1 MAGNEVEVTIKG
13 DPSHFN
19 KAWKDSAGRMRD
31 ERGKFV
37 ASGNALGQGAGE
49 GFASGFKGIGFGQLA
64 GASFLGNI
72 GASIASGLFD
82 KSLQAIGK
90 IKDALLEAASIET
103 TTIAA
108 SSDVGKY
115 LGMNIKG
122 ARSLMEDTS
131 GKIAEVAAALPGVT
145 KGYSEIFNAISGTIA
160 EQSGGD
166 KDKFQ
171 ATSLDITKRAGVLGA
186 IRNVDMSQAGNT
198 LNRGIAGTM
207 GLGELFLND
216 MFQKNPELMKAMRT
230 GIKAIGKT
238 EKDWKNLTTETRLG
252 IVQNALKFATP
263 DTLIKE
269 FEGTTEAILQGMQ
282 TNLFD
287 PIKGAFGML
296 RRVKSLGNRNALDGF
311 NGFLKSWSRV
321 TEAFGQILK
330 ANGVNTDPIVMIV
343 KVFDF
348 LTDVGNSIALFLQGS
363 KNVNPGSILKDLT
376 NWLAGLTPKGIAS
389 GFNEIRSNLMARF
402 NDGIA
407 SVDWVQVGA
416 FLASAVFKG
425 IGVLAS
431 IATDPGF
438 WYETAR
444 FLGSAILASV
454 GILVGAIDQLVKS
467 WVSEMTARVNEIIDF
482 TRNLF
487 SAIVEKIKSFTSGL
501 VGPTPQ
507 ATTANVAGVGAK
519 AAIGTVSTIMNP
531 VGALPAMAKLGA
543 GLLPKEG
550 PLGTV
555 GNVVN
560 KILDPFGKAP
570 EAPKAINGPISAV
583 PIAPKSTSNSVS
595 NTFNPQV
602 NVQAQTNADPNAIAT
617 ATMSMIGQQYKQF
630 NQGALG

>member
-1 MAGNEVEVTIKG
+1 MSERNYVEVEIKG
-13 DPSHFN
+13 DPGHFL
-19 KAWKDSAGRMRD
+19 KAWKDASGRFRD
-31 ERGKFV
+31 EKGRFVANAREAGV
-37 ASGNALGQGAGE
+37 ASGS
-49 GFASGFKGIGFGQLA
+49 GFTSGFKSISFGQLA

-82 KSLQAIGK
+82 KSLAAVGK

-115 LGMNIKG
+115 LGMDIKG

-145 KGYSEIFNAISGTIA
+145 KGYSEIFNSISGTIA

-171 ATSLDITKRAGVLGA
+171 STSLDITKRAGVLGA
-186 IRNVDMSQAGNT
+186 IRNVDMSQAGST

-216 MFQKNPELMKAMRT
+216 LFQKNPELMKAMRT

-321 TEAFGQILK
+321 SEAFGKILK
-330 ANGVNTDPIVMIV
+330 ANGINTDPVVMIV

-348 LTDVGNSIALFLQGS
+348 LTDIGNTVALFLQGN
-363 KNVNPGSILKDLT
+363 KGVKVGGILKDLT
-376 NWLAGLTPKGIAS
+376 TWFSTLSPKGIAS
-389 GFNEIRSNLMARF
+389 GFNEVRRNLMARF
-402 NDGIA
+402 NDAIA
-407 SVDWVQVGA
+407 SVDWGQVGA
-416 FLASAVFKG
+416 FLAVVTGKG
-425 IGVLAS
+425 IAALGY
-431 IATDPGF
+431 IITDPGF
-438 WYETAR
+438 WYEISR
-444 FLGSAILASV
+444 FLGSAALASV
-454 GILVGAIDQLVKS
+454 TLLIGAFDQTVKGLVSIVTTEINLIIDAVKS
-467 WVSEMTARVNEIIDF
+467 
-482 TRNLF
+482 LF
-487 SAIVEKIKSFTSGL
+487 GMVLDKIRSFANGL

-507 ATTANVAGVGAK
+507 ATATNVAGATGNGALGLVNAIANPIGALPGIAK
-519 AAIGTVSTIMNP
+519 AATGV
-531 VGALPAMAKLGA
+531 
-543 GLLPKEG
+543 LPKEG
-550 PLGTV
+550 PLGAV
-555 GNVVN
+555 GNVINNV
-560 KILDPFGKAP
+560 LSPLSP
-570 EAPKAINGPISAV
+570 VPTTPKASSGN
-583 PIAPKSTSNSVS
+583 VS
-595 NTFNPQV
+595 NVFSPQV
-602 NVQAQTNADPNAIAT
+602 NTTAQTNADPNAIAA
-617 ATMSMIGQQYKQF
+617 ATMGMIGQQYKQF
-630 NQGALG
+630 NQGKLN

>member
-1 MAGNEVEVTIKG
+1 MAGNEVEVVIKG

-19 KAWKDSAGRMRD
+19 KVWKDSAGRMRD

-37 ASGNALGQGAGE
+37 ASGNALGQSSGS
-49 GFASGFKGIGFGQLA
+49 GFASGFKSVGFGQLA

-90 IKDALLEAASIET
+90 LKDGLLDAASIET
-103 TTIAA
+103 QTIAA

-171 ATSLDITKRAGVLGA
+171 ATALDVTKRAGVLGA

-321 TEAFGQILK
+321 TEAFGKILK
-330 ANGVNTDPIVMIV
+330 ANGIDTDPIVMIV

-348 LTDVGNSIALFLQGS
+348 LTDIGNSIALFLQGS
-363 KNVNPGSILKDLT
+363 NNLNPGSILKDLT
-376 NWLAGLTPKGIAS
+376 TWFSKLTPKGIAS
-389 GFNEIRSNLMARF
+389 GFNEVRSNLMARF

-407 SVDWVQVGA
+407 SVDWGQVGA
-416 FLASAVFKG
+416 FLAVVTGKG
-425 IGVLAS
+425 IQALGY
-431 IATDPGF
+431 IITDPGF
-438 WYETAR
+438 WYEVAR
-444 FLGSAILASV
+444 FLGSATLASASV
-454 GILVGAIDQLVKS
+454 LTGAVDQTFKTLVSV
-467 WVSEMTARVNEIIDF
+467 VTSEINMIIDAIKA
-482 TRNLF
+482 LF
-487 SAIVEKIKSFTSGL
+487 GAVVAKVRSFTGGL
-501 VGPTPQ
+501 VGPTPT
-507 ATTANVAGVGAK
+507 ATATNVAGASAKGALGLVS
-519 AAIGTVSTIMNP
+519 AIQNP
-531 VGALPAMAKLGA
+531 IGALPGIGKAAA
-543 GLLPKEG
+543 GMLPKEG
-550 PLGTV
+550 PLGVV

-560 KILDPFGKAP
+560 KVLNPLSAIPT
-570 EAPKAINGPISAV
+570 APKA
-583 PIAPKSTSNSVS
+583 TSNTVS

-602 NVQAQTNADPNAIAT
+602 SVNAQTNADPNAIAT